1 MAEKDSPSAFINCSE
16 TQQFCSKLF
25 AIISVSSACL
35 PLLPFLS
42 PSPSPLYLA
51 ALPLRPQQRS
61 AAHPLL
67 PFGFV
72 VIYFLLLGASRR
84 ASSCLV
90 CSPAATMCVCVCS
103 SLRCPLFC
111 AVCLAHPSHPSPS
124 SSPRLAAIFWHVL
137 FQFAVYCP
145 CCFSGSPLLSPS
157 ALLASP
163 VRLHLCLVLCCILLS
178 CVWQLTVA
186 RLLSIKVMSI
196 NMTFTRRERRSH
208 PFAPAPPSSIAG
220 NSWASL
226 GSLVFCLLSVG
237 VRYRYP

>member
-1 MAEKDSPSAFINCSE
+1 MGKKDSPSAFINCSE

-35 PLLPFLS
+35 PSLPTLS
-42 PSPSPLYLA
+42 A
-51 ALPLRPQQRS
+51 IPLRPQQSS

-90 CSPAATMCVCVCS
+90 CSPAATVCVCMCVCS

-111 AVCLAHPSHPSPS
+111 AVCLAHPSPS

-145 CCFSGSPLLSPS
+145 CCFQG
-157 ALLASP
+157 
-163 VRLHLCLVLCCILLS
+163 HI
-178 CVWQLTVA
+178 
-186 RLLSIKVMSI
+186 
-196 NMTFTRRERRSH
+196 
-208 PFAPAPPSSIAG
+208 APPTPPWSVCISASSSVAFT
-220 NSWASL
+220 
-226 GSLVFCLLSVG
+226 SLVFDS
-237 VRYRYP
+237 